1 MPETLTD
8 RELNRATL
16 ARQWMLER
24 ADVAIPDAIAFL
36 LGLQAQTS
44 NGPYQG
50 LWNRIAGFR
59 HEDLTALIKDKSL
72 LRATTMRTT
81 LHLHTAADMR
91 CLRPVMQAVLDRS
104 WTSTFRKR
112 FADAD
117 HDAVH
122 RRGIELLNETP
133 LTSGA
138 LGKRLAEVWPNSE
151 PLALAQL
158 LHCRETLIQIP
169 PTRVWSHGG
178 PPLLSRIENW
188 TGKGLDDPIALPD
201 LVRRYLAAYGPAS
214 IMDMQSWSG
223 LTKLAPA
230 FDALKSELVE
240 FTGTDDRT
248 LYDLPDG
255 MRPDPDIPAP
265 VRFLP
270 EYDNVWLGF
279 ADRYRIQPQLA
290 KDRMVLVNGY
300 IAAYTVDG
308 FIAGNWT
315 LKRTRDDI
323 AMTILP
329 FRKLT
334 KAETVAVEAEAHAH
348 GAFLADG
355 KGKVSVSWEAIVG
368 A

>member
-1 MPETLTD
+1 MPQTLSD
-8 RELNRATL
+8 RQLNRATL

-24 ADVAIPDAIAFL
+24 SAVSIPDAIAFL

-44 NGPYQG
+44 AGPYQG
-50 LWNRIAGFR
+50 LWNRLAGFR
-59 HEDLTALIKDKSL
+59 HQDLTALITDKSL

-91 CLRPVMQAVLDRS
+91 AMRPVMQAVLDRT
-104 WTSTFRKR
+104 WNSTFSRR
-112 FADAD
+112 VAGADR
-117 HDAVH
+117 DAVH
-122 RRGIELLNETP
+122 RRRVELLDQGP

-138 LGKRLAEVWPNSE
+138 LGKALAETWPEAE

-158 LHCRETLIQIP
+158 LHCRETLIQVP
-169 PTRVWSHGG
+169 PTRVWGHGG
-178 PPLLSRIENW
+178 APLLSRIENW
-188 TGKGLDDPIALPD
+188 TGKALDEAIALPD

-214 IMDMQSWSG
+214 VMDMQSWSG

-230 FDALKSELVE
+230 FEALRGELIE
-240 FTGTDDRT
+240 FAGEDGRI
-248 LYDLPDG
+248 LYDIPDG
-255 MRPDPDIPAP
+255 LRPDADTPAP

-300 IAAYTVDG
+300 VAAYTVDG

-315 LKRTRDDI
+315 MTRKKDVLAI
-323 AMTILP
+323 TILP
-329 FRKLT
+329 FRQLT
-334 KAETVAVEAEAHAH
+334 PAETADVEAEARAT
-348 GAFLADG
+348 GAFLSEG
-355 KGKVSVSWEAIVG
+355 KGTVDVEWRPIVEA
-368 A
+368 

>member
-8 RELNRATL
+8 RQLNRATL
-16 ARQWMLER
+16 ARQWLLER
-24 ADVAIPDAIAFL
+24 ADVTIPDAIAFL

-50 LWNRIAGFR
+50 LWNRLEGFR
-59 HEDLTALIKDKSL
+59 HEDLTALIKAKSL

-91 CLRPVMQAVLDRS
+91 SIRPVMQAVLDRT
-104 WTSTFRKR
+104 WTTAFRR
-112 FADAD
+112 RVAAADPD
-117 HDAVH
+117 VVH
-122 RRGIELLNETP
+122 RRGIELLDDAP

-138 LGKRLAEVWPNSE
+138 LGKRLAETWPDAE

-169 PTRVWSHGG
+169 PTRIWGHGG

-188 TGKGLDDPIALPD
+188 TGEGLHDPIALTD

-214 IMDMQSWSG
+214 VMDMQSWSG

-230 FDALKSELVE
+230 FEALKGELVE
-240 FTGTDDRT
+240 FTGTDGRT

-255 MRPDPDIPAP
+255 MRPDPDTPAP

-300 IAAYTVDG
+300 IAAFTVDG

-315 LKRTRDDI
+315 MTRQKDLLTI
-323 AMTILP
+323 VILP
-329 FRKLT
+329 FRQLS
-334 KAETVAVEAEAHAH
+334 EAEAAEVDAEARAV
-348 GAFLADG
+348 GAFLTEA
-355 KGKVSVSWEAIVG
+355 KGKVDVEWRPIVEA
-368 A
+368 